1 MRRKRLIWTSE
12 LHAESRLSN
21 LISKRSTAFIGE
33 IADAGM
39 PTHGSPLRGR
49 DEAIFLLHIAGEI
62 EHSLMV
68 QYLYAAYSLDAH
80 QVPGNRHENAVTWQ
94 HAILDIAREEMGH
107 LITVQNPA
115 RYWRTAHL
123 RARGLSVP

>member
-12 LHAESRLSN
+12 LHAGSRLSN